1 MFCSNFLFLNF
12 TAAPMF
18 FFSVAGAIQ
27 IRDDDD
33 DNDDDD
39 DAFMIAGDRK
49 GICH

>member
-1 MFCSNFLFLNF
+1 
-12 TAAPMF
+12 MF

-49 GICH
+49 GICHWLVFYEAIQN